1 LKTSPK
7 AKLHLTPED
16 VHEFY
21 SKNKVHQFESWYIT
35 PVGNPSGTKMDP
47 EQLTQTC
54 EAILKHNPNALILL
68 DIVVRFFNF
77 SQSVCKNFTKAPSN
91 KINARNSFEL
101 KNT

>member
-54 EAILKHNPNALILL
+54 EAILKYNPNALILL
-68 DIVVRFFNF
+68 DIVVRFFNLF
-77 SQSVCKNFTKAPSN
+77 TISMQELYQS
-91 KINARNSFEL
+91 INQQN
-101 KNT
+101 